1 MSPFIEFH
9 ARISSFSI
17 QTNDFTPHLLPLSLS
32 LSLSLSLWL
41 RNFNPIHDA
50 FEQRENTGGQKQDAK
65 FRRCLRIIE
74 EDKIVIIL
82 SWKE

>member
-1 MSPFIEFH
+1 MLVSLPFRFK
-9 ARISSFSI
+9 R
-17 QTNDFTPHLLPLSLS
+17 TTLLPTYSLS
-32 LSLSLSLWL
+32 LSFSLWL
-41 RNFNPIHDA
+41 RNFDPIHDA

>member
-1 MSPFIEFH
+1 MLVSLPFRFK
-9 ARISSFSI
+9 R
-17 QTNDFTPHLLPLSLS
+17 TTLLPTYS

-41 RNFNPIHDA
+41 RNFDPIHDA

>member
-1 MSPFIEFH
+1 MLVSLPFRFK
-9 ARISSFSI
+9 R
-17 QTNDFTPHLLPLSLS
+17 TTLLPTYSLS

>member
-1 MSPFIEFH
+1 MNESVYRVPC
-9 ARISSFSI
+9 SSLFLFDSNERLYY
-17 QTNDFTPHLLPLSLS
+17 QLTPS